1 MLRFALEQLELGHV
15 FARPLQ
21 RNARPRRVLQ
31 RLNFE
36 QGPVETHEHPK
47 WSEDDPVVR
56 NELTRHDWR
65 SGAE

>member
-1 MLRFALEQLELGHV
+1 V